1 MTIFSIIS
9 WIFAGI
15 SFMFGIVSFFI
26 PIRIY
31 VDAFRWWEIP
41 SIVFLLIFFL
51 LVILGSIFFYL
62 EEKKEKQ
69 ITKEIQ
75 NSTRQRKLKIDTRY
89 LAYLSSLSLENLITE
104 YNSLSNSDI
113 RKEYCKQFLLL
124 EASKQNTPLQV
135 VRDYDGRYEFH
146 YYHHHY

>member
-1 MTIFSIIS
+1 MAIFGFIS
-9 WIFAGI
+9 WLLAGI
-15 SFMFGIVSFFI
+15 SFIFGIVSFFI

-31 VDAFRWWEIP
+31 VDAFRWLEIP

-51 LVILGSIFFYL
+51 LTVLGGIFVYL
-62 EEKKEKQ
+62 ERKKETK

-75 NSTRQRKLKIDTRY
+75 NSARQRKLKIDIKY
-89 LAYLSSLSLENLITE
+89 YSYLSSLSLENLITE
-104 YNSLSNSDI
+104 YNSLSNGDI

-135 VRDYDGRYEFH
+135 ERGYDGQYEFH
-146 YYHHHY
+146 YYYHY